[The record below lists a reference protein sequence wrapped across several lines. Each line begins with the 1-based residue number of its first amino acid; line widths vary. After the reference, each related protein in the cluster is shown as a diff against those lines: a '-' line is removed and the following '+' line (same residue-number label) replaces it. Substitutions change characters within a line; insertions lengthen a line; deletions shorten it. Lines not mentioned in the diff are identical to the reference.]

1 MAKLKKVE
9 LNLVVNHSS
18 WWKQKKYR
26 NESCEILLKYK
37 NSGWKLS
44 KILLIKKLDKTIDT
58 RVFKRFFL
66 YMILLKKKNV

>member
-37 NSGWKLS
+37 NLGWKLS

-58 RVFKRFFL
+58 RVFKTFFL
-66 YMILLKKKNV
+66 YMTLCKK